1 MEKVS
6 VVHSYKDLDYIEI
19 GTKITFK
26 KDPKNKMDEDAIIAF
41 FKEEKIGFI
50 SAQPKT
56 MGEGTVSNHAIVNK
70 VKDEFYGIVVGY
82 DEIKT
87 NKTKII
93 LIVEIQCD
101 SEQYNKQ
108 DEIVKGL
115 ILKVKGSITDCK
127 KKMEVIN
134 QFQKGEKVFLK
145 LKLENEKI
153 VLLKNG
159 EKAGIVEEKDFPK
172 CASINEIKALKAIL
186 KENIDI
192 ELAEIYS
199 VEKTDFYVSIGF
211 DLEKYKSITNKALKE
226 ENIKIKEKLIKKGFN
241 KTILDEIEDYLLNN
255 DFKIALIQK
264 IFSTYKKYGKNVSH
278 RIPKENPNYQDNS
291 NNLKIGCSA
300 IRNKCH
306 ILCSGEKGTG
316 KNIFVETMA
325 WIFQRPLYSISI
337 SKETDKFD
345 LLGSKSVDT
354 KVDENGI
361 SKSTIVFE
369 PEVLLEAMEQGGIIN
384 VDEIN
389 FADPGVTALLHSI
402 TDHRQSIEVPGYKQ
416 VRAEENFIVIGT
428 MNVGYEGTSDL
439 NEALSDRFVDI
450 LFESNNSI
458 YSILKDSCPCVKQSD
473 LLIADK
479 VYSKLID
486 LIKSI
491 YVDLDESCMS
501 IRGFIHAVKMSEDL
515 ESIKEALIV
524 GVANKVRDTEYREN
538 VKEVIEQICV

>member
-19 GTKITFK
+19 GAKITFK

-41 FKEEKIGFI
+41 FKEDKIGFI

-56 MGEGTVSNHAIVNK
+56 MGEGTVSNHDIVNK
-70 VKDEFYGIVVGY
+70 VKDEFYGIVV
-82 DEIKT
+82 DHQEIKT
-87 NKTKII
+87 NKIKTI

-101 SEQYNKQ
+101 SEKHNKQ
-108 DEIVKGL
+108 NEIMKGL
-115 ILKVKGSITDCK
+115 ILKVKGSINDCK

-134 QFQKGEKVFLK
+134 QFRKGEKVFLK
-145 LKLENEKI
+145 LELENEKI

-159 EKAGIVEEKDFPK
+159 DKAGIVEEKDFPE
-172 CASINEIKALKAIL
+172 CSSLNEIKALKTIL
-186 KENIDI
+186 KSNIDI
-192 ELAEIYS
+192 GLAEIYKT
-199 VEKTDFYVSIGF
+199 EKTDFYVVLDF
-211 DLEKYKSITNKALKE
+211 DLEKYKSITNEALKE

-255 DFKIALIQK
+255 NFKIALIQK

-369 PEVLLEAMEQGGIIN
+369 PEILLEAMEQGGIIN

-486 LIKSI
+486 LIKGI
-491 YVDLDESCMS
+491 DVELDESCMS

>member
-19 GTKITFK
+19 GAKITFK

-41 FKEEKIGFI
+41 FKEDKIGFI

-56 MGEGTVSNHAIVNK
+56 MGEGTVSNHDIVNK
-70 VKDEFYGIVVGY
+70 VKDEFYGIVV
-82 DEIKT
+82 DHQEIKT
-87 NKTKII
+87 NKIKTI

-101 SEQYNKQ
+101 SEKHNKQ
-108 DEIVKGL
+108 DEIMKGL
-115 ILKVKGSITDCK
+115 ILKVKGSINDCK

-134 QFQKGEKVFLK
+134 QFRKGEKVFLK
-145 LKLENEKI
+145 LELENEKI

-159 EKAGIVEEKDFPK
+159 DKAGIVEEKDFPE
-172 CASINEIKALKAIL
+172 CSSLNEIKALKAIL

-192 ELAEIYS
+192 ELAEVYKT
-199 VEKTDFYVSIGF
+199 EKTDFYVFIDF
-211 DLEKYKSITNKALKE
+211 DLDKYKSITNKALKE
-226 ENIKIKEKLIKKGFN
+226 ENKKIKEKLVKKGFN
-241 KTILDEIEDYLLNN
+241 ETILDEIEDYLLNN
-255 DFKIALIQK
+255 NFKIALIQK

-361 SKSTIVFE
+361 SKSAIVFE
-369 PEVLLEAMEQGGIIN
+369 PEILLEAMEQGGIIN

-486 LIKSI
+486 LIKGI
-491 YVDLDESCMS
+491 DVELDESCMS

>member
-19 GTKITFK
+19 GAKITFK

-41 FKEEKIGFI
+41 FKEDKIGFI

-56 MGEGTVSNHAIVNK
+56 MGEGTVSNHDIVNK
-70 VKDEFYGIVVGY
+70 VKDEFYGIVV
-82 DEIKT
+82 DHQEIKT
-87 NKTKII
+87 NKIKTI

-101 SEQYNKQ
+101 SEKHNKQ
-108 DEIVKGL
+108 DEIMKGL
-115 ILKVKGSITDCK
+115 ILKVKGSINDCK

-134 QFQKGEKVFLK
+134 QFRKGEKVFLK
-145 LKLENEKI
+145 LELENEKI

-159 EKAGIVEEKDFPK
+159 DKAGIVEEKDFPE
-172 CASINEIKALKAIL
+172 CSSLNEIKALKAIL

-192 ELAEIYS
+192 ELAEVYKT
-199 VEKTDFYVSIGF
+199 EKTDFYVFIDF
-211 DLEKYKSITNKALKE
+211 DLDKYKSITNKALKE
-226 ENIKIKEKLIKKGFN
+226 ENKKIKEKLVKKGFN
-241 KTILDEIEDYLLNN
+241 ETILDEIEDYLLNN
-255 DFKIALIQK
+255 NFKIALIQK

-369 PEVLLEAMEQGGIIN
+369 PEILLEAMEQGGIIN

-486 LIKSI
+486 LIKGI
-491 YVDLDESCMS
+491 DVELDESCMS

>member
-6 VVHSYKDLDYIEI
+6 VVHSYKDLNYIEI
-19 GTKITFK
+19 GAKITFK
-26 KDPKNKMDEDAIIAF
+26 KDPKNKMDEDAIKAF
-41 FKEEKIGFI
+41 FNEQDIGFI

-56 MGEGTVSNHAIVNK
+56 MGVGTVSNHVIVNK

-87 NKTKII
+87 NKTKTI

-108 DEIVKGL
+108 DEIMKGL
-115 ILKVKGSITDCK
+115 ILKVKGSITCCK

-172 CASINEIKALKAIL
+172 CSSVNEIKALKAIL

-199 VEKTDFYVSIGF
+199 VEKTDFYVFINF

-255 DFKIALIQK
+255 NFKIALIQK

-439 NEALSDRFVDI
+439 NEALTDRFVDI

-486 LIKSI
+486 LIKGI
-491 YVDLDESCMS
+491 DVELDESCMS

-538 VKEVIEQICV
+538 IKEVIEQICV

>member
-70 VKDEFYGIVVGY
+70 MKDEFYGIVVGY

-87 NKTKII
+87 NKTKTI
-93 LIVEIQCD
+93 LIVEIQSD
-101 SEQYNKQ
+101 SENDDKKN
-108 DEIVKGL
+108 EFRRNL
-115 ILKVKGSITDCK
+115 ILKVKGSIKEYK
-127 KKMEVIN
+127 KKMEAIN
-134 QFQKGEKVFLK
+134 QFKNGEKIFLK
-145 LKLENEKI
+145 VGLENEKI
-153 VLLKNG
+153 ILFKNG
-159 EKAGIVEEKDFPK
+159 EKAGVIEEKDFPK
-172 CASINEIKALKAIL
+172 CSSVNEIKALKTIL
-186 KENIDI
+186 KSNIDI
-192 ELAEIYS
+192 GLAEIYKT
-199 VEKTDFYVSIGF
+199 EKTDFYVVLDF
-211 DLEKYKSITNKALKE
+211 DLEKYKSVTNEALKE

-255 DFKIALIQK
+255 NFKIALIQK

-428 MNVGYEGTSDL
+428 MNVGYEGTYDL

-458 YSILKDSCPCVKQSD
+458 YSILKDSCPCVKHSD

>member
-6 VVHSYKDLDYIEI
+6 VVHSYKDLNYIEI
-19 GTKITFK
+19 GAKITFK
-26 KDPKNKMDEDAIIAF
+26 KDPKNKMDEDAIKAF
-41 FKEEKIGFI
+41 FNEQDIGFI

-56 MGEGTVSNHAIVNK
+56 MGVGTVSNHVIVNK

-87 NKTKII
+87 NKTKTI

-108 DEIVKGL
+108 DEIMKGL
-115 ILKVKGSITDCK
+115 ILKVKGSITGCK

-172 CASINEIKALKAIL
+172 CSSVNEIKALKAIL

-199 VEKTDFYVSIGF
+199 VEKTDFYVFINF

-255 DFKIALIQK
+255 NFKIALIQK

-345 LLGSKSVDT
+345 LLGAKSVDT

-439 NEALSDRFVDI
+439 NEALTDRFVDI

-486 LIKSI
+486 LIKGI
-491 YVDLDESCMS
+491 DVELDESCMS

>member
-19 GTKITFK
+19 GAKITFK

-41 FKEEKIGFI
+41 FKEDKIGFI

-56 MGEGTVSNHAIVNK
+56 MGEGTVSNHDIVNK
-70 VKDEFYGIVVGY
+70 VKDEFYGIVV
-82 DEIKT
+82 DHQEIKT
-87 NKTKII
+87 NKIKTI
-93 LIVEIQCD
+93 LIVEIQCN
-101 SEQYNKQ
+101 SEKHNKQ
-108 DEIVKGL
+108 DEIIKGL
-115 ILKVKGSITDCK
+115 ILKVKGSINDCK

-134 QFQKGEKVFLK
+134 QFRKGEKVFLK
-145 LKLENEKI
+145 LELENEKI

-159 EKAGIVEEKDFPK
+159 DKAGIVEEKDFPE
-172 CASINEIKALKAIL
+172 CSSLNEIKALKAIL
-186 KENIDI
+186 KESIDI
-192 ELAEIYS
+192 ELAEVYKT
-199 VEKTDFYVSIGF
+199 EKTDFYVFIDF
-211 DLEKYKSITNKALKE
+211 DLDKYKSITNKALKE
-226 ENIKIKEKLIKKGFN
+226 ENKKIKEKLIKKGFN
-241 KTILDEIEDYLLNN
+241 ETTLDEIEEYLMNN
-255 DFKIALIQK
+255 NFKIALIQK
-264 IFSTYKKYGKNVSH
+264 IFSTYKKYGKKVSY
-278 RIPKENPNYQDNS
+278 RIPKENPNYKDNS

-316 KNIFVETMA
+316 KNVFVETMA
-325 WIFQRPLYSISI
+325 WIFQRPLYSIST

-354 KVDENGI
+354 TVDENGI

-416 VRAEENFIVIGT
+416 IKAEENFIVIGT
-428 MNVGYEGTSDL
+428 MNIGYEGTSDL

-450 LFESNNSI
+450 LFEPNNSI
-458 YSILKDSCPCVKQSD
+458 YSILKDSCPCVKKSD
-473 LLIADK
+473 LLIADE
-479 VYSKLID
+479 VYTKLTS
-486 LIKSI
+486 LIKGTNA
-491 YVDLDESCMS
+491 DLDESCMS

-538 VKEVIEQICV
+538 VKEVIEQICA